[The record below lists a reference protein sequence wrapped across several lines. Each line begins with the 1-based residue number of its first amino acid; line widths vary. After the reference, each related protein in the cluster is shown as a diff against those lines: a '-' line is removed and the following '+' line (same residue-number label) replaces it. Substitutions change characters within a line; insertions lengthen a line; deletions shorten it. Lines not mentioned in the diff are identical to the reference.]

1 MALRIIDLDIDESL
15 SADTRVSEVGWV
27 LQPAIETEFMYF
39 SKNRVDA
46 FTLKK
51 VKDYIQKQMK
61 VKEYVMES
69 ITDYPQYITDNA
81 KKAKAWVDE
90 NGYGSCLTSVGKTR
104 LNQLAN
110 REPISLDTIKRMKA
124 YADRHKKDLEASK
137 SFEDGCGY
145 LAWYSW
151 GLDTTGRAEK
161 WLESEITRQEK
172 MAEVGDRGG
181 IKGSDKA
188 PKSDTPNKNPQ
199 GEGTA
204 KGKATDTRSAEVSQ
218 RVEEIL
224 QKKSDDFN
232 ERYKDKLG
240 YGVTTGM
247 LKSVYQRGVGAYNTS
262 HSPEVKSAE
271 QWALARVNAFL
282 YLVKNGR
289 PENPKYDGDY
299 DLLPT
304 KHPKKKE
311 NMEYEPGSLPDYV
324 NYATG
329 DTKNDMLIEPI
340 LFVERN
346 PGESKDDYV
355 NRCTEYLIK
364 NEGKD
369 PKQAYAICNSE
380 AEEFLRGDKV
390 SFDYDSTL
398 STARGMG
405 LALHEKFQGST
416 LYIIS
421 ARSNPQML
429 YKAADKLGIPHSRV
443 FATGSNERKIQKIK
457 DLGITKHYDDNT
469 DVIKALGN
477 KGIQFS
483 CPCLDEISGA
493 GQEIFEIMEKH
504 NLIGFVDDQPI
515 FSTPD
520 MAQEYATQVIG
531 CTGYNTTKDED
542 GNDVY
547 MPCSVITDKAEIKSI
562 GQENINTYSEM
573 FNVEEYSEE
582 EIETVKLLK
591 FLAETD
597 IEKFEA
603 VIGSLRGATER
614 EVIARNHKNP
624 TTYFKYDRIL
634 SGAPDRDFCMSIEN
648 RYFRRLEID
657 LLRDTNTEF
666 GHEKQPYS
674 KWLYKGGPNC
684 VHAWRKYLVQGKD
697 FADIGMAEGKAGI
710 PPKSMP
716 NNGYYSPETKRKSE
730 VAYIVSQQNS
740 KQVFKA
746 DKEQRMI
753 YTPLMIPNILIP
765 RIDDDV
771 TPPEKYY
778 VRFRP
783 EVIEKIRNKF
793 MIEGRLRDTNLEH
806 SDHKFNDAV
815 MVESWII
822 QSPNDKAYDFGFTP
836 EQAPIGTWM
845 GGYKILD
852 TPEGDVIWNDY
863 IKTGIVKGVSVEGEF
878 LMRFSNQFQKQTLF
892 TKINKRKLFN

>member
-51 VKDYIQKQMK
+51 VKDYIQNQMK
-61 VKEYVMES
+61 IKEYDYFES

-81 KKAKAWVDE
+81 KKAKDWVDK
-90 NGYGSCLTSVGKTR
+90 NGYGSCLTPVGKTR

-124 YADRHKKDLEASK
+124 YADRHKKDLQASK

-145 LAWYSW
+145 LAWFSW

-161 WLESEITRQEK
+161 WLEDKILSTEEK
-172 MAEVGDRGG
+172 M
-181 IKGSDKA
+181 
-188 PKSDTPNKNPQ
+188 
-199 GEGTA
+199 
-204 KGKATDTRSAEVSQ
+204 
-218 RVEEIL
+218 
-224 QKKSDDFN
+224 
-232 ERYKDKLG
+232 
-240 YGVTTGM
+240 
-247 LKSVYQRGVGAYNTS
+247 
-262 HSPEVKSAE
+262 
-271 QWALARVNAFL
+271 
-282 YLVKNGR
+282 
-289 PENPKYDGDY
+289 DY
-299 DLLPT
+299 DT
-304 KHPKKKE
+304 
-311 NMEYEPGSLPDYV
+311 GSLPDYV

-340 LFVERN
+340 LFVERKA
-346 PGESKDDYV
+346 GESKDDYV

-369 PKQAYAICNSE
+369 PKQAYAICNSK

-390 SFDYDSTL
+390 SFDYDDTL

-421 ARSNPQML
+421 ARNSPSGL
-429 YKAADKLGIPHSRV
+429 YSAADKLGIPHSRV

-457 DLGITKHYDDNT
+457 DLGITKHYDNNS
-469 DVIKALGN
+469 DVIKALGQ

-520 MAQEYATQVIG
+520 TAEQYATQVVG
-531 CTGYNTTKDED
+531 CTGYNTTKDKD

-547 MPCSVITDKAEIKSI
+547 MPCSVITDKADIKSI
-562 GQENINTYSEM
+562 GQENINTYSKM

-597 IEKFEA
+597 MEKFEA
-603 VIGSLRGATER
+603 VIGSLRGATEK

-624 TTYFKYDRIL
+624 TAYFKYDRIL
-634 SGAPDRDFCMSIEN
+634 SGAPDRDFCMSIES

-657 LLRDTNTEF
+657 LLRDTN
-666 GHEKQPYS
+666 KI
-674 KWLYKGGPNC
+674 K
-684 VHAWRKYLVQGKD
+684 
-697 FADIGMAEGKAGI
+697 
-710 PPKSMP
+710 
-716 NNGYYSPETKRKSE
+716 
-730 VAYIVSQQNS
+730 
-740 KQVFKA
+740 
-746 DKEQRMI
+746 
-753 YTPLMIPNILIP
+753 
-765 RIDDDV
+765 
-771 TPPEKYY
+771 
-778 VRFRP
+778 
-783 EVIEKIRNKF
+783 IENF
-793 MIEGRLRDTNLEH
+793 
-806 SDHKFNDAV
+806 F
-815 MVESWII
+815 
-822 QSPNDKAYDFGFTP
+822 
-836 EQAPIGTWM
+836 
-845 GGYKILD
+845 
-852 TPEGDVIWNDY
+852 
-863 IKTGIVKGVSVEGEF
+863 
-878 LMRFSNQFQKQTLF
+878 
-892 TKINKRKLFN
+892 